1 MPPLLTA
8 KDVVEFATIE
18 GAKDNRI
25 DRKVGT
31 LTPGKEADI
40 IMLRTDQI
48 NVMPVN
54 NAYGALVLSMD
65 TSNVDTVFIAGRMV
79 KSQGKLVG
87 IDMVRIT
94 RLLNQSRLPGVEDG
108 PEIVPAA
115 DPRKGNSRS
124 DRAYQFT
131 VLTWNFPPRNPRLKH
146 VSLGR

>member
-1 MPPLLTA
+1 LLTA

-25 DRKVGT
+25 DRKTGT

-54 NAYGALVLSMD
+54 NAYGAIVLNMD
-65 TSNVDTVFIAGRMV
+65 TSNVDTVFVAGKLM

-87 IDMVRIT
+87 VDMARIT
-94 RLLNQSRLPGVEDG
+94 RLLNQSRDYLIAKTGL
-108 PEIVPAA
+108 
-115 DPRKGNSRS
+115 R
-124 DRAYQFT
+124 
-131 VLTWNFPPRNPRLKH
+131 
-146 VSLGR
+146 